1 MASSASSNAN
11 ARLGEQIWQKMP
23 KMNAEFF
30 TLTYGSLVVQLMRD
44 LEDVQLVNEKLEKM
58 GHSIGLRLA
67 DEFLAKSGVSN
78 CKDFVETADVIAK
91 VAFKMFLG
99 VAVDVASWNQEK
111 NACSLILY
119 DNPLADFVELPT
131 NANLYYSN
139 ILCGVLRGALEM
151 VQLKVECFFV
161 RDTLRGDDVNEIRL
175 ELKEHIKDEMAEE
188 YRRE

>member
-1 MASSASSNAN
+1 MSASAN

-23 KMNAEFF
+23 KINAEFF
-30 TLTYGSLVVQLMRD
+30 TLTYGAMVVQLMRD

-58 GHSIGLRLA
+58 GHSIGCRLI
-67 DEFLAKSGVSN
+67 DEFLAKSGINN
-78 CKDFVETADVIAK
+78 CNEFAETADVIAK

-99 VAVDVASWNQEK
+99 VSVEVASWNDEK
-111 NACSLILY
+111 TSCSLLVY
-119 DNPLADFVELPT
+119 DNPLTDFVELPP
-131 NANLYYSN
+131 NINLYYSN
-139 ILCGVLRGALEM
+139 VLCGVIRGALEM
-151 VQLKVECFFV
+151 VQLRVECYFV